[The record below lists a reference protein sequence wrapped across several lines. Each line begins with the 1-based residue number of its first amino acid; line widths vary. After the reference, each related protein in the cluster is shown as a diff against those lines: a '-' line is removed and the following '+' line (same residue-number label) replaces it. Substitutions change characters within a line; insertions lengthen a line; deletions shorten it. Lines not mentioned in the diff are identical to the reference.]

1 MDERK
6 PNGADSTIE
15 EGSSVAVLRAEIER
29 LKSEVLV
36 RDNLLAVAAHELRNP
51 MHAMLLQVTAALA
64 LAKKQGAAEEL
75 IRRLDR
81 VRHIVETYIKRA
93 TLLLDVM
100 RIDARGWNV
109 ERTKAD
115 FAAIVEEICRSFEPE
130 AQFASC
136 ELVTRLPPK
145 LEGRWD
151 RLAAEQIVANLVSNA
166 IKYGAG
172 SRVEVFLTESAPG
185 LATIQVSDQGP
196 GIAAQDLDRIFER
209 FQRAVEPGE
218 RRSGFGIG
226 LWLVRSLVEAH
237 GGTIKVDSKPG
248 VGSTFTVHLPS
259 DDAGPSPR

>member
-1 MDERK
+1 MNERM
-6 PNGADSTIE
+6 PTAELAAVDD
-15 EGSSVAVLRAEIER
+15 GSSVAALRAEIER
-29 LKSEVLV
+29 LKNEVLV

-64 LAKKQGAAEEL
+64 LARKQGVPEEL

-93 TLLLDVM
+93 TLLLDAM
-100 RIDARGWNV
+100 RIDARGWQV

-115 FAAIVEEICRSFEPE
+115 FAAIVQEICRSFEPE

-136 ELVTRLPPK
+136 ELITRLPAK

-151 RLAAEQIVANLVSNA
+151 RLAVEQIVANLVSNA

-172 SRVEVFLTESAPG
+172 SRVEVSLTESARG
-185 LATIQVSDQGP
+185 VAKIQVSDRGP
-196 GIAAQDLDRIFER
+196 GIAPQDLERIFER
-209 FQRAVEPGE
+209 FQQAVEPGQ

-226 LWLVRSLVEAH
+226 LWLVRSLVDAH
-237 GGTIKVDSKPG
+237 GGSIEVDSTPG
-248 VGSTFTVHLPS
+248 RGSTFIVNLPTES
-259 DDAGPSPR
+259 DCAPA

>member
-1 MDERK
+1 MSVGGHDL
-6 PNGADSTIE
+6 PE
-15 EGSSVAVLRAEIER
+15 EASSVAALRAEIER
-29 LKSEVLV
+29 LKNEVQV

-64 LAKKQGAAEEL
+64 LARKQQAPEEL

-81 VRHIVETYIKRA
+81 IRHIVETYIKRA
-93 TLLLDVM
+93 TLLLDAM
-100 RIDARGWNV
+100 RIDARGWQV
-109 ERTKAD
+109 ERTKSD
-115 FAAIVEEICRSFEPE
+115 FAEIVDEITRSFEPE

-136 ELVTRLPPK
+136 ELVTVLPQN

-172 SRVEVFLTESAPG
+172 SRVEVRLTQTAPG
-185 LATIQVSDQGP
+185 VAKLQVSDRGP
-196 GIAAQDLDRIFER
+196 GIAAQDLKRIFER
-209 FQRAVEPGE
+209 FQRAVEPGQ

-237 GGTIKVDSKPG
+237 GGTIEVDSKPG
-248 VGSTFTVHLPS
+248 QGSTFTAHLPS
-259 DDAGPSPR
+259 ESGSASSSS

>member
-1 MDERK
+1 MDERDHS
-6 PNGADSTIE
+6 PEFSDVDDEST
-15 EGSSVAVLRAEIER
+15 VAALREEIER
-29 LKSEVLV
+29 LKGEVLV

-64 LAKKQGAAEEL
+64 LARKQGVPEEL

-93 TLLLDVM
+93 TLLLDAL
-100 RIDARGWNV
+100 RIDARGWQV

-115 FAAIVEEICRSFEPE
+115 LASMVEEICRSFEPE

-136 ELVTRLPPK
+136 ELITHLPPK

-151 RLAAEQIVANLVSNA
+151 RLATEQIVANLLSNA

-172 SRVEVFLTESAPG
+172 SRVEVRLSQRIPDV
-185 LATIQVSDQGP
+185 ATIEVSDRGP
-196 GIAAQDLDRIFER
+196 GIAPHDLERIFER
-209 FQRAVEPGE
+209 FQRAVDPGQ

-237 GGTIKVDSKPG
+237 GGSIEVDSKPG
-248 VGSTFTVHLPS
+248 QGSTFTVHLPS
-259 DDAGPSPR
+259 EVAASSS